1 MEEEAVNESKGT
13 LADRTMEAALLE
25 AISPLRTRADAAIE
39 TFAKDWDQA
48 PAPLGEAM
56 RYAVTAG
63 GKRLRPILVFAA
75 YDAAGGSVPT
85 TPGPFA
91 AALEMIHAYSLAHD
105 DLPSMDND
113 VERRGRP
120 TLHIAYDEATAVLV
134 GDALLTEAFSVAT
147 HCEASPTSIV
157 RAVRALSQ
165 AAGPNGMVGGQVL
178 DILEPEPVYE
188 DLRRMH
194 ALKTGALFRCACQL
208 GALGAD
214 ADGTIEATLLQF
226 GEVLGEAFQI
236 SDDLVDFLDIDD
248 AGEHEKKV
256 NMAAILGPAGVAD
269 KVESD
274 CDAASGLLSELPG
287 EVQPLV
293 SLVEWVRQRSR
304 DAMARI
310 AE

>member
-1 MEEEAVNESKGT
+1 
-13 LADRTMEAALLE
+13 MEAALRK
-25 AISPLRTRADAAIE
+25 AIAPLRARADQAIDSAA
-39 TFAKDWDQA
+39 ADWDQA

-56 RYAVTAG
+56 RYAVTGG

-75 YDAAGGSVPT
+75 YDAAGGTQPE

-91 AALEMIHAYSLAHD
+91 VALEMVHAYSLVHD

-120 TLHIAYDEATAVLV
+120 TLHVAYDEAIAILV

-147 HCEASPTSIV
+147 RSTASTDSIV
-157 RAVRALSQ
+157 RAVRALAD

-208 GALGAD
+208 GALSAD
-214 ADGTIEATLLQF
+214 TNEEFEARLIRF
-226 GEVLGEAFQI
+226 GEVLGEAFQV
-236 SDDLVDFLDIDD
+236 SDDLVDFLDIED
-248 AGEHEKKV
+248 ADEHEEKV
-256 NMAAILGPAGVAD
+256 NMAAILGPEGVAS

-274 CDAASGLLSELPG
+274 CDLALELLAGLPG
-287 EVQPLV
+287 TVGPLK
-293 SLVEWVRQRSR
+293 SLVAWVRERSR
-304 DAMARI
+304 DAMSRLS
-310 AE
+310 E